1 MKRKLFILSFI
12 LIAAQF
18 LHAAAL
24 EEVIALADDAP
35 LLQAAKAKSQAY
47 EKLYEAQ
54 KSLDYPSLDLTYSGT
69 YLKEKPV
76 MYMQSSFPLLPS
88 GSALQIQSQNQYKGS
103 LRLSYALFSGFAVS
117 SLIDKAKYEA
127 KKEALQAQDTK
138 RNLYLG
144 VVALYAKALSFKHLI
159 DSQKIT
165 LEATQ
170 KSYDKA
176 KAFYELGLIAPSQLY
191 RLEAA
196 LNAAKSRLLEVQ
208 NAYKVALTQL
218 STLVGKEITQIQE
231 LPPVHAVSLKTLT
244 QEALTK
250 RPDLLALS
258 MMVHKQQSQIALA
271 KSSYYPS
278 VALFAQAS
286 QVGDGLD
293 LNGDGFTNKDRSAA
307 GFVVNYNLFNG
318 LKSSNEIQAAQA
330 AKLSAEMMMHSY
342 ADKVRSEV
350 KTSYL
355 TYTSLQTEKK
365 ALQAQLKAQRSY
377 EKLVLGE
384 FENQMADADKL
395 SRAIAASAMARAA
408 LIALNAKLYTAYA
421 QMLLEVDNEH
431 FLQTLKDTNDD

>member
-12 LIAAQF
+12 LISSQILYAT
-18 LHAAAL
+18 AL
-24 EEVIALADDAP
+24 EKIIALADDAP
-35 LLQAAKAKSQAY
+35 LLQAANAKSQAY

-88 GSALQIQSQNQYKGS
+88 GSALQIQSQNQYKGT

-127 KKEALQAQDTK
+127 KKEALAAEDTK

-159 DSQKIT
+159 DSQKIA

-196 LNAAKSRLLEVQ
+196 LNAAKSRLLEIQ
-208 NAYKVALTQL
+208 NSYKVALTQL
-218 STLVGKEITQIQE
+218 SALVGKEIIQIQE
-231 LPPVHAVSLKTLT
+231 LPQIHIVSLKTLT

-278 VALFAQAS
+278 VALFVQAS
-286 QVGDGLD
+286 QVGDGVD

-307 GFVVNYNLFNG
+307 GFVINYNLFNG

-330 AKLSAEMMMHSY
+330 AKLSAETMLHSY

-350 KTSYL
+350 KASYL
-355 TYTSLQTEKK
+355 TYTSLQAQKK
-365 ALQAQLKAQRSY
+365 ALEAQLKAQLSY

-395 SRAIAASAMARAA
+395 SRAIAASAMARSA
-408 LIALNAKLYTAYA
+408 LIALNTKLYTAYA

-431 FLQTLKDTNDD
+431 FLQTLKDTNND